1 MPLSLCPLKAGTLGL
16 ARLFIIGC
24 IKAVRLSEIM
34 LPAGVNKAEPINT
47 NYRNIMEA
55 NSHRLDKLK
64 QRHADLQLKIR
75 REQQKLLR
83 NERRKDTRRKILAG
97 AEALAESDKDNVWK
111 AKLMGRLNENLES
124 DSDRELFGLKGREG
138 K

>member
-1 MPLSLCPLKAGTLGL
+1 
-16 ARLFIIGC
+16 
-24 IKAVRLSEIM
+24 
-34 LPAGVNKAEPINT
+34 
-47 NYRNIMEA
+47 MEA

-97 AEALAESDKDNVWK
+97 AEALAESEKDDVWK
-111 AKLMGRLNENLES
+111 VRLMRRLNENLQS
-124 DSDRELFGLKGREG
+124 NSDRELFGLEGRAG
-138 K
+138 